1 MTPPRIANKD
11 CRAYVK
17 ANSSFDGSNLF
28 ASHRV
33 VGTYPHTNCRHY
45 SVYSYG
51 FHYPM
56 FIFVPE
62 VGWFENEDR
71 FVLPNGGY
79 SRSTERQRS
88 LSHPHERTFK
98 LSTDAMRYLDDY
110 GYRKFTQNY
119 LITGEM
125 A

>member
-1 MTPPRIANKD
+1 MTPPRIANRD

-17 ANSSFDGSNLF
+17 ANNSFDGSNLF

-51 FHYPM
+51 FHFPM
-56 FIFVPE
+56 FIYVPD
-62 VGWFENEDR
+62 VGWFENEDK
-71 FVLPNGGY
+71 Y
-79 SRSTERQRS
+79 SRTTSKHRS
-88 LSHPHERTFK
+88 QAHPHTDTYK
-98 LSTDAMRYLDDY
+98 LSTDAMRFLDDH
-110 GYRKFTQNY
+110 GYRRFTQQY
-119 LITGEM
+119 ILTGEM